1 MLPDRELDKSDSHAE
16 LPVWEV
22 VAESPVV
29 EDGFL
34 KKMDQ
39 E

>member
-1 MLPDRELDKSDSHAE
+1 MLPDREIDKSDSRAE
-16 LPVWEV
+16 LLVWEV

-34 KKMDQ
+34 KKMGQ

>member
-1 MLPDRELDKSDSHAE
+1 MLPDREIDKSDSHAE
-16 LPVWEV
+16 LLVWEV
-22 VAESPVV
+22 VAKSPVV

-34 KKMDQ
+34 KKMGQ